1 MVCKIDGANLRA
13 FSSLQSN
20 RKDTAL
26 ISASFDE
33 VLSVASKWRDEQA
46 PIRLVAYLKR
56 VAFASNCTVISVSD
70 KEIGVQFSE
79 QLKGVCAVRLE
90 GCDFSFGAPDNM
102 APSETALTGLQLDV
116 GFSLISEDGEWV
128 WLVEIK

>member
-1 MVCKIDGANLRA
+1 MVCKIDGASLRA

-33 VLSVASKWRDEQA
+33 AISVASKWRDEHA
-46 PIRLVAYLKR
+46 RIRLVAYLKR
-56 VAFASNCTVISVSD
+56 VAFASDCSVISVAD
-70 KEIGVQFSE
+70 NEIGVQFSG
-79 QLKGVCAVRLE
+79 QPKGVCAVRLE
-90 GCDFSFGAPDNM
+90 GCKFSFGAPDNM
-102 APSETALTGLQLDV
+102 APSEAELSGLQFDL
-116 GFSLISEDGEWV
+116 GLSLISEDGEWV